1 MSRFARFAAA
11 ALLLGMVLPPCPA
24 AAIPVFAHRYGL
36 SCQACHTAVPH
47 LTAFGER
54 FLALGYRLPGVPQR
68 GTFPAAVKVNLAYA
82 SDGNGGLPKA
92 VVDEV
97 EVLVGGSFG
106 KRGSYFAEQ
115 YVVDGG
121 APGRSRDLWAA
132 WRATPDGARIPITL
146 RGGQFTLNLPIDPE
160 TFRETTDH
168 YAIWDQ
174 TAGDNPFAFF
184 EPKIGLAATVGDE
197 ARGLSANVAALRG
210 HEARSGLQAR
220 GLDRELY
227 VQHAMPN
234 VVLSA
239 YRYDGI
245 RPVDGVDDRFRRMGY
260 GVEITRGRARFDAV
274 YQHGFDTHA
283 GPGGALF
290 SSGGFAQL
298 RYDLT
303 PRLFAVARYDGTQD
317 LGFSRAL
324 IAGLGYRVARNVRLT
339 TFDTLHRDGAAARRS
354 TLTTALLFA
363 Y

>member
-1 MSRFARFAAA
+1 MARLAPFAFS
-11 ALLLGMVLPPCPA
+11 ALLLGIVFTPRPA

-47 LTAFGER
+47 LTEFGMQFR
-54 FLALGYRLPGVPQR
+54 ALGYRLSGAPQR
-68 GTFPAAVKVNLAYA
+68 GAFPVAIKVNLAYS
-82 SDGNGGLPKA
+82 SDGGSLPKA

-97 EVLVGGSFG
+97 EVLVGGPIG

-132 WRATPDGARIPITL
+132 WRATPGGARIPVTV
-146 RGGQFTLNLPIDPE
+146 RGGQFTLNLPVDPE

-174 TAGDNPFAFF
+174 TAGSNPFAFF
-184 EPKIGLAATVGDE
+184 APKMGLTATIGDE
-197 ARGLSANVAALRG
+197 ARGLSASIAAVRG
-210 HEARSGLQAR
+210 HEAGSGLPAR
-220 GLDRELY
+220 GIDREVY

-234 VVLSA
+234 VALSA
-239 YRYDGI
+239 YRYDGT
-245 RPVDGVDDRFRRMGY
+245 RPVGGGDRFWRAGY
-260 GVEITRGRARFDAV
+260 GIAVTHGRARVDAV

-283 GPGGALF
+283 VDRGALF
-290 SSGGFAQL
+290 SSGGFVQL

-303 PRLFAVARYDGTQD
+303 PRLFGVARYDGTQD
-317 LGFSRAL
+317 VAFSRAL
-324 IAGLGYRVARNVRLT
+324 IAGFGYRVARNARLT
-339 TFDTLHRDGAAARRS
+339 VFDTLHRDTAGTRRNTLS
-354 TLTTALLFA
+354 TSLLFA